1 MTEVILTA
9 NQYGKAEN
17 RVVRVVRDTAR
28 HEVVDLNVT
37 SQLRGDF
44 EAAHTR
50 GDNSHVVATDTQKNT
65 IFAFAKDGV
74 PSPEQFLLRLA
85 DHFTGDFEWV
95 TGGRWAAELF
105 GWTRIDDHDH
115 AFYRGA
121 PEVRTALV
129 VRDSETTTV
138 LTGFH
143 SLTVMKTTESG
154 FVGYPKDKYTTLPET
169 TDRILATDISTRW
182 RYNASALRTTDLD
195 FNALYDSVKA
205 TILTE
210 FASGYSNALQQDLY
224 DMAAAVI
231 DKHPQIDE
239 VKFSCP
245 NKHHF
250 LSDLSFCGL
259 DNPGEVFYAAD
270 RPYGLIEAT
279 IQRKG
284 AATADAAWVGSAGF
298 C

>member
-1 MTEVILTA
+1 MTEVLLTA

-17 RVVRVVRDTAR
+17 RVVRVVRDTDR
-28 HEVVDLNVT
+28 HEVADLNVT

-44 EAAHTR
+44 EAAHTK
-50 GDNSHVVATDTQKNT
+50 GDNAHVVPTDTQKNT
-65 IFAFAKDGV
+65 VFAFAKDGIE
-74 PSPEQFLLRLA
+74 SPEAFLLRLA
-85 DHFTGDFEWV
+85 DHFTSEFDWV
-95 TGGRWAAELF
+95 TGGRWAADQY
-105 GWTRIDDHDH
+105 GWTRINDHDH

-121 PEVRTALV
+121 PEIRTAVL
-129 VRDSETTTV
+129 VRDGETNTM
-138 LTGFH
+138 LSGFYD
-143 SLTVMKTTESG
+143 LTVMKTTESG
-154 FVGYPKDKYTTLPET
+154 FVGYPKDKYTTLQET
-169 TDRILATDISTRW
+169 TDRILATDISVKW
-182 RYNASALRTTDLD
+182 RYNTTDVD
-195 FNALYDSVKA
+195 WNDLYDSVKQ

-210 FASGYSNALQQDLY
+210 FSQGYSNALQQDLY

-259 DNPGEVFYAAD
+259 ENPGEVFYAAD
-270 RPYGLIEAT
+270 RPYGLIDAT

-284 AATADAAWVGSAGF
+284 APSADAAWVGVAGF